1 MFLHTSHIRIQAIED
16 IYHFRHKIFSVAEL
30 LTVDAITVTTLSNS
44 ISSYLRKLPYPQ
56 EVEVQLKGDGE
67 KITLNVQVQRSA
79 KEERLL
85 AAFFDEIQ
93 PTNNSSEL
101 LLIKHFRLRK
111 DFEDKFRAASNI
123 LDLKTKEELAQEL
136 LESSENLRKATLAKA
151 RMENELNVARDIQ
164 LSMLPLSFPA
174 FPNKDEIE
182 VFAQLIPA
190 REVGG
195 DFYDFYF
202 LDDRHLAIVVG
213 DVSGKGVP
221 AALMMAVCKTLLK
234 SRASTEQSTASI
246 LTYVNTEMAKDNP
259 KSMFVTLFMGIL
271 DVQTGQFT
279 YSNAGHNPTYIRRAN
294 GELERLSKLHGPV
307 LAAMEGLVYR
317 ESTVELKTDDLVFA
331 YTDGI
336 TEAHNE
342 ANELFSDERLQQLLQ
357 QYPDEE
363 AQPTVERI
371 VQATQIFKGE
381 REQFD
386 DITAIALSFLGKG
399 QAVATY
405 DKEFCIKNEISEVQ
419 RAMIIFE
426 EFAHEH
432 RIPMPVML
440 KVNIVLD
447 ELLSNIIKY
456 GFEDEDRLQLIDI
469 KIELQAGKLLLEIS
483 DRGLPFNPFQK
494 TPPDLSKSIEEREIG
509 GLGIHLV
516 RKLMDEHS
524 YKRKIDQNV
533 VLMIKYNIFDWF
545 LGPQQLRCCAP
556 LQGSQV
562 CSAHRRQCR
571 LGLALRATPT
581 GS

>member
-56 EVEVQLKGDGE
+56 EVEVLLKGDGE
-67 KITLNVQVQRSA
+67 KITLSVQVQRSA

-101 LLIKHFRLRK
+101 LLVKHFRLREG
-111 DFEDKFRAASNI
+111 FEEKFRAASNI

-317 ESTVELKTDDLVFA
+317 ESTIELKTDDLVFA

-342 ANELFSDERLQQLLQ
+342 ANELFSDDRLQQLLQ
-357 QYPDEE
+357 QYPDEQ

-533 VLMIKYNIFDWF
+533 VLMIKYNIFE
-545 LGPQQLRCCAP
+545 
-556 LQGSQV
+556 
-562 CSAHRRQCR
+562 
-571 LGLALRATPT
+571 
-581 GS
+581 

>member
-16 IYHFRHKIFSVAEL
+16 IYHFRHKVFSVAEL

-67 KITLNVQVQRSA
+67 KITLSVQVQRSA

-101 LLIKHFRLRK
+101 LLIKHFRLRE
-111 DFEDKFRAASNI
+111 DFEGKFRSASNI

-279 YSNAGHNPTYIRRAN
+279 YSNAGHNPTYIRRAD

-317 ESTVELKTDDLVFA
+317 ESTIELKTDDLVFA

-342 ANELFSDERLQQLLQ
+342 ANELFSDERLQQLLK
-357 QYPDEE
+357 QYPDEQ

-533 VLMIKYNIFDWF
+533 VLMIKYNIFE
-545 LGPQQLRCCAP
+545 
-556 LQGSQV
+556 
-562 CSAHRRQCR
+562 
-571 LGLALRATPT
+571 
-581 GS
+581 

>member
-16 IYHFRHKIFSVAEL
+16 IYHFRHKVFSVAEL
-30 LTVDAITVTTLSNS
+30 LTADAITVTTLSNS

-67 KITLNVQVQRSA
+67 KITLSVQVQRSA

-101 LLIKHFRLRK
+101 LLIKHFRLRE
-111 DFEDKFRAASNI
+111 DFDEKFRAASNI

-136 LESSENLRKATLAKA
+136 LESSENLRKATLARA

-164 LSMLPLSFPA
+164 LSMLPLTFPA
-174 FPNKDEIE
+174 FPHKDEIE
-182 VFAQLIPA
+182 IFAQLIPA

-279 YSNAGHNPTYIRRAN
+279 YSNAGHNPTYIRRAD
-294 GELERLSKLHGPV
+294 GELERLNKLHGPV
-307 LAAMEGLVYR
+307 LAAMEGCVYR
-317 ESTVELKTDDLVFA
+317 ESTIELKTDDLVFA

-342 ANELFSDERLQQLLQ
+342 ANELFSDERLQQLLK
-357 QYPDEE
+357 QYPDEQ

-399 QAVATY
+399 QAMATH

-432 RIPMPVML
+432 RIPMPVIL

-494 TPPDLSKSIEEREIG
+494 TPPDLSKSIKEREIG

-524 YKRKIDQNV
+524 YKRKIDQNA
-533 VLMIKYNIFDWF
+533 VLLIKYNIFE
-545 LGPQQLRCCAP
+545 
-556 LQGSQV
+556 
-562 CSAHRRQCR
+562 
-571 LGLALRATPT
+571 
-581 GS
+581 

>member
-67 KITLNVQVQRSA
+67 KITLSVQVQRSA

-101 LLIKHFRLRK
+101 LLVKHFRLRE

-317 ESTVELKTDDLVFA
+317 ESTIELKTDDLVFA

-342 ANELFSDERLQQLLQ
+342 ANELFSDDRLQQLLQ
-357 QYPDEE
+357 QYPDEQ

-533 VLMIKYNIFDWF
+533 VLMIKYNIFE
-545 LGPQQLRCCAP
+545 
-556 LQGSQV
+556 
-562 CSAHRRQCR
+562 
-571 LGLALRATPT
+571 
-581 GS
+581 

>member
-16 IYHFRHKIFSVAEL
+16 IYHFRHKVFSVAEL

-67 KITLNVQVQRSA
+67 KITLSVQVQRSA

-101 LLIKHFRLRK
+101 LLIKHFRLRE
-111 DFEDKFRAASNI
+111 DFEEKFRAASNI

-164 LSMLPLSFPA
+164 LSMLPLTFPA
-174 FPNKDEIE
+174 FPHKDEIE

-279 YSNAGHNPTYIRRAN
+279 YSNAGHNPTYIRRAD

-317 ESTVELKTDDLVFA
+317 ESTIELKTDDLVFA

-342 ANELFSDERLQQLLQ
+342 ANELFSDERLQQLLK

-533 VLMIKYNIFDWF
+533 VLMIKYNIFE
-545 LGPQQLRCCAP
+545 
-556 LQGSQV
+556 
-562 CSAHRRQCR
+562 
-571 LGLALRATPT
+571 
-581 GS
+581 